1 MELAMN
7 SFETSA
13 TVEQEGQIHVSG
25 VPFAPGTQVEVVI
38 SPRGSKDNATTV
50 TDDPNLIAAR
60 LKMSELFTSVK
71 GFRMT
76 PKFRREELYDR

>member
-1 MELAMN
+1 MN

-13 TVEQEGQIHVSG
+13 TVEREGQIHVSG

-38 SPRGSKDNATTV
+38 FPRSANSNAMTL
-50 TDDPNLIAAR
+50 TDAPDLIAAR
-60 LKMSELFTSVK
+60 QKMTELFASIK

-76 PKFRREELYDR
+76 PQIRREDLYDR

>member
-1 MELAMN
+1 MN

-25 VPFAPGTQVEVVI
+25 VPFAPGTQVEITI
-38 SPRGSKDNATTV
+38 SPRGSEDNAATV
-50 TDDPNLIAAR
+50 TDNPNLIAAR
-60 LKMSELFTSVK
+60 LKMSELFASVK